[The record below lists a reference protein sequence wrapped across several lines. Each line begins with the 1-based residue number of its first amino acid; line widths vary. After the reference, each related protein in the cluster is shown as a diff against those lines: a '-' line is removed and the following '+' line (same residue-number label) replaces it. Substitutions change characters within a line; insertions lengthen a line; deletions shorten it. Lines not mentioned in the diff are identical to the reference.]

1 MYICVVKNLTKQGYT
16 DAYYQVA
23 KRFAQDMKSVDG
35 CIDAY
40 VLKSLSNSN
49 EILNVEYWNSKE
61 KKEQDDGSV
70 FLKYKPELKPL
81 FVSNTL
87 EEYERD

>member
-1 MYICVVKNLTKQGYT
+1 MYICVVKNVAKEGCA
-16 DAYYQVA
+16 DAYYA
-23 KRFAQDMKSVDG
+23 ASKRFAQDMKSVDG
-35 CIDAY
+35 CVDAY
-40 VLKSLSNSN
+40 VLKSLSNPN
-49 EILNVEYWNSKE
+49 EILNVEYWDSKE

-70 FLKYKPELKPL
+70 FLKYKPELRPL